1 MKNLAT
7 SKKSSQPIQI
17 GLVSSHI
24 SNAAPSISELE
35 DARNDDQDDMSSRQA
50 ALQILNK
57 EDAKAHMKT
66 KEFDIFINKTSK
78 IIERALTG
86 NVDVLGS
93 SWFFDEGHA
102 EGEDEDGIKASD
114 KVVQQRERLVP
125 LFTFQDNEPNQRT
138 VTSIEWSPQVS
149 CYAI

>member
-1 MKNLAT
+1 
-7 SKKSSQPIQI
+7 
-17 GLVSSHI
+17 
-24 SNAAPSISELE
+24 
-35 DARNDDQDDMSSRQA
+35 
-50 ALQILNK
+50 
-57 EDAKAHMKT
+57 MKT

-114 KVVQQRERLVP
+114 KVV
-125 LFTFQDNEPNQRT
+125 
-138 VTSIEWSPQVS
+138 
-149 CYAI
+149 